1 MQRYSKLKSFKFMIF
16 AITAVI
22 VYLASL
28 ASVHAEAPPDETYSP
43 PPEATE
49 KAYNPPK
56 REIGTI
62 QSSPRSSLGWLGL
75 IGLAGI
81 AGLIRRK

>member
-1 MQRYSKLKSFKFMIF
+1 MQRFSELKSFKVIIF

-22 VYLASL
+22 VYLASP
-28 ASVHAEAPPDETYSP
+28 ASVRAEAPPSESYSP

-56 REIGTI
+56 QEIGTV
-62 QSSPRSSLGWLGL
+62 QSSPHSNLGWLGL
-75 IGLAGI
+75 IGLVGL